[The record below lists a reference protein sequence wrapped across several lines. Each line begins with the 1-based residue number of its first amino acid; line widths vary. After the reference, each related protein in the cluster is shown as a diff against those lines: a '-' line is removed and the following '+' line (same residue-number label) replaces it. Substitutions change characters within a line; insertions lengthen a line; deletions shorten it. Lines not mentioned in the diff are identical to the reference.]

1 MYLNAS
7 ITKMKFALFS
17 FRWMLSGAHYDPTLC
32 TITCLENLL
41 SQRGLLRCQVGCEVY
56 PLCVIIRCDLQRSF
70 SLGSAISFVYWIAS
84 CSQSLR
90 NVYYKY
96 GEFIVMI
103 RIRISYQ
110 SLGSSHIIG
119 TDQSTLEKD
128 SSYNLM
134 SHDPSDLGSLI
145 PFRIIF
151 LRNALL
157 NFLCQ
162 VLSLVVLFECVGHF
176 HGLTSSTF
184 KPWFSDGPPS
194 ILWRRFPL
202 LARTTYERLPV

>member
-1 MYLNAS
+1 MNATWS
-7 ITKMKFALFS
+7 TSWSYFVHYH
-17 FRWMLSGAHYDPTLC
+17 LSWRLTVMNFP
-32 TITCLENLL
+32 
-41 SQRGLLRCQVGCEVY
+41 SQRGLVRCQVGCEVY

-70 SLGSAISFVYWIAS
+70 SLGSAIAFVYWIAS

-119 TDQSTLEKD
+119 TDQSTLGKD
-128 SSYNLM
+128 SSDNLI

-145 PFRIIF
+145 PFRLIC

-162 VLSLVVLFECVGHF
+162 VLSLVVFFECVGHF
-176 HGLTSSTF
+176 HGLTSSSCE
-184 KPWFSDGPPS
+184 PWFPDGPPP

-202 LARTTYERLPV
+202 LARTTYEGLPV

>member
-7 ITKMKFALFS
+7 ITQIKFALFS

-32 TITCLENLL
+32 TITCLENFL
-41 SQRGLLRCQVGCEVY
+41 SQRGLVRCQVGCEVY
-56 PLCVIIRCDLQRSF
+56 SLCVIIRCDLQRSF
-70 SLGSAISFVYWIAS
+70 SLGSAIAFVYWIAS

-90 NVYYKY
+90 N
-96 GEFIVMI
+96 FIVII
-103 RIRISYQ
+103 RIRIIYQ

-119 TDQSTLEKD
+119 TDQSTLGKD
-128 SSYNLM
+128 SSDNLI
-134 SHDPSDLGSLI
+134 SYDPSDLGSLI
-145 PFRIIF
+145 PFRIIC

-176 HGLTSSTF
+176 HGLTSSIC
-184 KPWFSDGPPS
+184 KPRFSDGPPP